1 MKVILREDLQGVG
14 NIGDILDVASG
25 FARNYLFP
33 RNKAVEATG
42 RNLKA
47 VDHAKRMIGEKA
59 RKEKV
64 SLEEV
69 AKKIS
74 AISVTISVQ
83 VGKDDKLFGAV
94 TAKDIAEALVA
105 QGVEVDKRK
114 IELGHPIK
122 ELGTVSVPIK
132 LHSQVTATVNV
143 TVVKRDASGDAPASG
158 KEGERIDA
166 QPTKD
171 D

>member
-14 NIGDILDVASG
+14 NIGDILEVAPG
-25 FARNYLFP
+25 YARNFLFP

-42 RNLKA
+42 RSLKA
-47 VDHAKRMIGEKA
+47 IEHAKRVIAEKA
-59 RKEKV
+59 RKEKTV
-64 SLEEV
+64 LEEV
-69 AKKIS
+69 AKKVS
-74 AISVTISVQ
+74 AIAVTIPVQ

>member
-1 MKVILREDLQGVG
+1 MKVILREDVQGVG
-14 NIGDILDVASG
+14 NIGDILEVAPG
-25 FARNYLFP
+25 YARNFLFP

-42 RNLKA
+42 RSLKA
-47 VDHAKRMIGEKA
+47 IEHAKRVVGEKA
-59 RKEKV
+59 RKEKAV
-64 SLEEV
+64 LEEV
-69 AKKIS
+69 AKKVS
-74 AISVTISVQ
+74 AIAVTIPVQ